1 MAIFSRWC
9 MESKRS
15 RKASGVVRSRLSP
28 TISPL
33 WASRRH
39 RDGCACPRD
48 PARLSSLGA
57 PCYHSSWA
65 DSSFHSEPIWSSYTY
80 CRPTGYCA
88 GDRPSH
94 LIFRE
99 LHLGL
104 NCPKSLGRA
113 HGVALRATEKLLWP
127 ISYSVFRPN
136 SRLERYS
143 NHFSDSLS
151 RKKTSREDDRLLQRH
166 GSPQNIAWRCASG
179 R

>member
-1 MAIFSRWC
+1 MSLTLLALATRTSEPHSSSKRLTQGEWVPTSMAIFSRWC

-99 LHLGL
+99 HPLQHHLGGTT
-104 NCPKSLGRA
+104 CRTP
-113 HGVALRATEKLLWP
+113 P
-127 ISYSVFRPN
+127 
-136 SRLERYS
+136 
-143 NHFSDSLS
+143 
-151 RKKTSREDDRLLQRH
+151 
-166 GSPQNIAWRCASG
+166 
-179 R
+179 